1 MKASSTGTR
10 SDVAPTGSRRY
21 GRKRWETVG
30 YGQGMSFENGA
41 RSCKVQVVRF
51 VSCFW
56 LFWGFL
62 GLFFSTASLPAAN
75 VLISPGFEANPA
87 GTNQPIYGW
96 QSYGN
101 NVYSLNGGSAH
112 SGSTYLKVYGGFI
125 GADNYAGV
133 FQDAPSGPGAV
144 YSADGWAFRLPA
156 MPFAGR
162 TSFGWR

>member
-1 MKASSTGTR
+1 METITEYEGQFNRNPQRR
-10 SDVAPTGSRRY
+10 SADWKSALRS
-21 GRKRWETVG
+21 ETVG

-62 GLFFSTASLPAAN
+62 GLFFSTTSLPAAN

-101 NVYSLNGGSAH
+101 NVYSLNG
-112 SGSTYLKVYGGFI
+112 
-125 GADNYAGV
+125 
-133 FQDAPSGPGAV
+133 
-144 YSADGWAFRLPA
+144 
-156 MPFAGR
+156 
-162 TSFGWR
+162 